1 MNRIHKLYLDFD
13 GCIVDTISSIVDLY
27 NEDFKYYKKF
37 KPVKSYEI
45 NTWNFEEC
53 NCATAEY
60 INTYFNQQRFF
71 DRLNYMDWAKEVLD
85 KLKEKFEITIVS
97 SGYSPNLIAKDIWI
111 RNNLPFCK
119 FIGVNLKEYKDKSH
133 IDMSGGIFIDDS
145 MSNLATSNAWFNI
158 CFGDVYSWNEEWKG
172 IRCYNWNDV
181 YQLLGG
187 DDRICV

>member
-1 MNRIHKLYLDFD
+1 
-13 GCIVDTISSIVDLY
+13 
-27 NEDFKYYKKF
+27 
-37 KPVKSYEI
+37 
-45 NTWNFEEC
+45 
-53 NCATAEY
+53 
-60 INTYFNQQRFF
+60 
-71 DRLNYMDWAKEVLD
+71 MDWAKEVLD
-85 KLKEKFEITIVS
+85 KLKENFEITIVS

-145 MSNLATSNAWFNI
+145 MSNLVTSNAWFNI

-187 DDRICV
+187 DD

>member
-1 MNRIHKLYLDFD
+1 MKKIYLDFD
-13 GCIVDTISSIVDLY
+13 GCIIDTISIITKMYDEDFSACS
-27 NEDFKYYKKF
+27 DFKYIH
-37 KPVKSYEI
+37 PCEV
-45 NTWNFEEC
+45 NTWDFTELS
-53 NCATAEY
+53 CASADY

-71 DRLNYMDWAKEVLD
+71 DKLNYMDWAKEVLD
-85 KLKEKFEITIVS
+85 KLKENFEITIVS

-111 RNNLPFCK
+111 RNNLPFYK

-145 MSNLATSNAWFNI
+145 MSNLVTSKAWFNI

-187 DDRICV
+187 DD